1 MADDN
6 NDFRNFLKE
15 QLSEEYQVFDAPDGE
30 AAEKLAA
37 EQNPDLIIS
46 DVMMP
51 NVDGIELCRRIKTN
65 METSHIPIILL
76 TARTS
81 DDLKINGYSVG
92 ADSYMAKPFNMD
104 MLRVRIRKLIEKQEM
119 RKKDFQR
126 SVEVNPASIT
136 ITSLDE
142 QIIKRALGCI
152 ENNMDNTS
160 YNVEALS
167 SDMGM
172 SRMNL
177 YRKLQSITGQTPTE
191 FIRTIRLKRAAQLL
205 ESSQLT
211 ISEVADRV
219 GFSSSSY
226 FSKCF
231 KEQFGMLPTQY
242 QEEKNK

>member
-1 MADDN
+1 
-6 NDFRNFLKE
+6 
-15 QLSEEYQVFDAPDGE
+15 
-30 AAEKLAA
+30 
-37 EQNPDLIIS
+37 
-46 DVMMP
+46 
-51 NVDGIELCRRIKTN
+51 
-65 METSHIPIILL
+65 
-76 TARTS
+76 
-81 DDLKINGYSVG
+81 
-92 ADSYMAKPFNMD
+92 MD

-191 FIRTIRLKRAAQLL
+191 FIRAIRLKRAAQLL

>member
-1 MADDN
+1 M
-6 NDFRNFLKE
+6 
-15 QLSEEYQVFDAPDGE
+15 
-30 AAEKLAA
+30 
-37 EQNPDLIIS
+37 
-46 DVMMP
+46 
-51 NVDGIELCRRIKTN
+51 
-65 METSHIPIILL
+65 
-76 TARTS
+76 
-81 DDLKINGYSVG
+81 
-92 ADSYMAKPFNMD
+92 
-104 MLRVRIRKLIEKQEM
+104 
-119 RKKDFQR
+119 
-126 SVEVNPASIT
+126 EVNPASIT

-191 FIRTIRLKRAAQLL
+191 FIRAIRLKRAAQLL